1 MRASKVLIYD
11 PVLLKGEIIMIS
23 PLDHEASMTDA
34 LDRRIIP
41 FYGDELIAV
50 QQPDGTIYVLFARL
64 CENLGLARRSQV
76 LRVQR
81 HAVLAKG
88 LMTLHVRTDGGP
100 QEVQC
105 LRLDLLPLWLSG
117 LQASRVK
124 PEIQPKLVHYQEDVA
139 VVLWQA
145 FKPQIAVEET
155 AITQVID
162 EHVLQQLQH
171 IAEMGRAI
179 TRMAEQQIELQ
190 QQQQALTGR
199 MDAAAR
205 IIKDVY
211 GMVTSI
217 DVRLGILEDQ
227 IQPAS
232 FITDQQATE
241 VSNRVKALAELLTG
255 KDAAKNWYQ
264 GIFQE
269 LYRRFGVSSYKLIHQ
284 EQYESVL
291 TFLEDWR
298 QSSRAAGNLERQR
311 ANTEQ

>member
-1 MRASKVLIYD
+1 
-11 PVLLKGEIIMIS
+11 
-23 PLDHEASMTDA
+23 MTDA

-41 FYGDELIAV
+41 FYGDDLIAV
-50 QQPDGTIYVLFARL
+50 QDADGTIYVLFARL

-81 HAVLAKG
+81 HGVLAKG
-88 LMTLHVRTDGGP
+88 LISLQVRTEGGP

-117 LQASRVK
+117 VQASRVK
-124 PEIQPKLVHYQEDVA
+124 PEIQPKLVRYQEDA
-139 VVLWQA
+139 ASVLWQA
-145 FKPQIAVEET
+145 FKPQIVVEPTT
-155 AITQVID
+155 AITQQID
-162 EHVLQQLQH
+162 AHVLQQLQQ

-179 TRMAEQQIELQ
+179 THMAEQQIELQ
-190 QQQQALTGR
+190 HQQQALTGR

-211 GMVTSI
+211 GMVTNI
-217 DVRLGILEDQ
+217 DVRLGVLEDQ
-227 IQPAS
+227 VQPAA
-232 FITDQQATE
+232 FITDKQATE

-255 KDAAKNWYQ
+255 KDAARNWYQ

-269 LYRRFGVSSYKLIHQ
+269 LYRRFGVSSYKIIHQ

-291 TFLEDWR
+291 VFLDDWR
-298 QSSRAAGNLERQR
+298 QSALAGRSLEQR
-311 ANTEQ
+311 PTSDR

>member
-1 MRASKVLIYD
+1 
-11 PVLLKGEIIMIS
+11 
-23 PLDHEASMTDA
+23 MTDA

-50 QQPDGTIYVLFARL
+50 QKSDGTIYVLFARL

-88 LMTLHVRTDGGP
+88 LISLTVHTDGGP
-100 QEVQC
+100 QEAQC

-124 PEIQPKLVHYQEDVA
+124 PEIQPKLVRYQEDA
-139 VVLWQA
+139 ALVLWQA
-145 FKPQIAVEET
+145 FKPQIVVEERGL
-155 AITQVID
+155 TQVID
-162 EHVLQQLQH
+162 EQVLQQLQQ

-179 TRMAEQQIELQ
+179 THMAEQQIELQ
-190 QQQQALTGR
+190 QQQQTLTSR

-211 GMVTSI
+211 GMVSTM
-217 DVRLGILEDQ
+217 DVRLDVLESQ

-232 FITDQQATE
+232 FITAQQATE
-241 VSNRVKALAELLTG
+241 VSNRVKALAELLTS

-291 TFLEDWR
+291 AFLDDWR
-298 QSSRAAGNLERQR
+298 QSALTGRALGASSAQPGE
-311 ANTEQ
+311 

>member
-1 MRASKVLIYD
+1 MHFHPTHD
-11 PVLLKGEIIMIS
+11 PYHGKGEIVMIP
-23 PLDHEASMTDA
+23 PLHHEASMTDA

-88 LMTLHVRTDGGP
+88 LVTLTVHTDGGP
-100 QEVQC
+100 QEAQC

-117 LQASRVK
+117 LQAGRVK
-124 PEIQPKLVHYQEDVA
+124 PEIQPKLVRYQEDA
-139 VVLWQA
+139 SVVLWQA
-145 FKPQIAVEET
+145 FKPQIVVEET
-155 AITQVID
+155 ALTHVVD
-162 EHVLQQLQH
+162 EQVLQQLQH

-179 TRMAEQQIELQ
+179 TRMAEQQMELQ
-190 QQQQALTGR
+190 RQQQTLTSR

-211 GMVTSI
+211 GMVTTI
-217 DVRLGILEDQ
+217 DVRLGVLEDQ
-227 IQPAS
+227 IHPAS
-232 FITDQQATE
+232 FITVQQATE

-284 EQYESVL
+284 DQYEAVL
-291 TFLEDWR
+291 AFLDDWR
-298 QSSRAAGNLERQR
+298 QSALAGRGLQPSNPDQ
-311 ANTEQ
+311 

>member
-1 MRASKVLIYD
+1 
-11 PVLLKGEIIMIS
+11 
-23 PLDHEASMTDA
+23 MTDA

-50 QQPDGTIYVLFARL
+50 QHSDGTIYVLFARL

-88 LMTLHVRTDGGP
+88 LIALQVRTDGGP

-117 LQASRVK
+117 VQASRVK
-124 PEIQPKLVHYQEDVA
+124 PEIQPKLVRYQEDA
-139 VVLWQA
+139 ATVLWQA
-145 FKPQIAVEET
+145 FKPQILVEQT
-155 AITQVID
+155 AITHQID
-162 EHVLQQLQH
+162 QHVLQQLQQ

-190 QQQQALTGR
+190 HQQQALTSR
-199 MDAAAR
+199 MDSAAR

-211 GMVTSI
+211 GMVTNI
-217 DVRLGILEDQ
+217 DVRLGVLEDQ
-227 IQPAS
+227 VQPAA

-255 KDAAKNWYQ
+255 KDAARNWYQ

-269 LYRRFGVSSYKLIHQ
+269 LYRRFGVSSYKIIHQ

-291 TFLEDWR
+291 AFLDDWR
-298 QSSRAAGNLERQR
+298 QSSLAGRSLEQR
-311 ANTEQ
+311 PNSER